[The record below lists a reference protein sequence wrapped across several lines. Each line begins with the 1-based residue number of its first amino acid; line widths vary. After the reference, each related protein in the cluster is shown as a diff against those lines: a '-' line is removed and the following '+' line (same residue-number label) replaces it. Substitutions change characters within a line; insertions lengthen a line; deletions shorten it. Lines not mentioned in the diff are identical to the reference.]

1 MFMVTE
7 QRFGFVQAMCQT
19 SQPMNSQFMDG
30 IVHNDGPKLWVCAG
44 NVSDFAAHELQHL
57 FHILTTG
64 VYPTIAVTDARCGG
78 SLVSISKKHLWSL
91 FSLDRL
97 VQHIH
102 ERERERQTE
111 RNVSVGLSVFAV
123 F

>member
-1 MFMVTE
+1 MHTVT
-7 QRFGFVQAMCQT
+7 A
-19 SQPMNSQFMDG
+19 
-30 IVHNDGPKLWVCAG
+30 KLCICAG

-102 ERERERQTE
+102 ERERERQAG
-111 RNVSVGLSVFAV
+111 RNVRVCLFMFAGFLTLLCV
-123 F
+123 LLGFFVLLLLFLYS

>member
-1 MFMVTE
+1 MLTVTE
-7 QRFGFVQAMCQT
+7 QSLGFLQTMC
-19 SQPMNSQFMDG
+19 MDG
-30 IVHNDGPKLWVCAG
+30 IAHSDRAKFRVCAG

-97 VQHIH
+97 VQHVH
-102 ERERERQTE
+102 GRERERQTE
-111 RNVSVGLSVFAV
+111 KC
-123 F
+123 